1 MKSLSLNNNSNMAP
15 VKLMTGAAA
24 AVLFLGISHRLSE
37 LCCTL
42 EIVRHEKLHRWVG
55 AIQIFKTS
63 FPVFLQGGGVRGAF
77 SQVYTFSVMQ
87 AG

>member
-1 MKSLSLNNNSNMAP
+1 MAP
-15 VKLMTGAAA
+15 VKLVTGAPAAA
-24 AVLFLGISHRLSE
+24 AVPFLGISHRLSE

-42 EIVRHEKLHRWVG
+42 EIVRHEKLCQWVG

-63 FPVFLQGGGVRGAF
+63 FPVFLWRGGVRRAF
-77 SQVYTFSVMQ
+77 SQVYTFFVMQ

>member
-1 MKSLSLNNNSNMAP
+1 MAP
-15 VKLMTGAAA
+15 VTLITGAAA

-42 EIVRHEKLHRWVG
+42 GIVRHEKLCQWVG

-63 FPVFLQGGGVRGAF
+63 FPVFLWGGVRRAF

>member
-1 MKSLSLNNNSNMAP
+1 MAP
-15 VKLMTGAAA
+15 VYLITGAAA

-42 EIVRHEKLHRWVG
+42 EIVRHEKLCQWVG

-63 FPVFLQGGGVRGAF
+63 FPVFLWGVRGAF

>member
-1 MKSLSLNNNSNMAP
+1 MAS
-15 VKLMTGAAA
+15 VKLITGAAA

-42 EIVRHEKLHRWVG
+42 EIVGHEKLCQWVG
-55 AIQIFKTS
+55 AIELFKTS
-63 FPVFLQGGGVRGAF
+63 FPMFLWGVRRAF
-77 SQVYTFSVMQ
+77 SQVYTFSAVQ